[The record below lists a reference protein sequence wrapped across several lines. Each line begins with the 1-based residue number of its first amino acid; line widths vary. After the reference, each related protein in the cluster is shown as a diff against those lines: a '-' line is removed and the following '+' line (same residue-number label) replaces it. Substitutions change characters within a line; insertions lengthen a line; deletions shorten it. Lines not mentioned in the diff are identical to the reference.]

1 MFLTD
6 FQDENTWPKR
16 LVVEYIW
23 EVEQEVKVQAAYLT
37 VLIAGVLFLVLVLT
51 IAMRDFGS

>member
-1 MFLTD
+1 M
-6 FQDENTWPKR
+6 
-16 LVVEYIW
+16 EYIW